1 MSLNSINSMN
11 QLQTEDEIENQQN
24 QWYHVQSIIEE
35 FNESCSNDAD
45 FEDFFVAMFTMQV
58 LIPNQ
63 LSDFE
68 NWISANRIK
77 RGYSF
82 SELDEMIY
90 IKDQAVQKMSEQ
102 NPCAL
107 ETPREEEP
115 EATTEPQ

>member
-35 FNESCSNDAD
+35 FNESCGNDAD

-82 SELDEMIY
+82 RELDEMIY